1 MTFAHVKAD
10 LLEGGMEVDAQKRI
24 GSTTGKEKQFQRQI
38 GNETIA
44 MMGYRAI
51 K

>member
-10 LLEGGMEVDAQKRI
+10 LLEGGMEIDDQKQI
-24 GSTTGKEKQFQRQI
+24 GSTTGKEKQFQRQV
-38 GNETIA
+38 GNETIGL
-44 MMGYRAI
+44 MGYRAI